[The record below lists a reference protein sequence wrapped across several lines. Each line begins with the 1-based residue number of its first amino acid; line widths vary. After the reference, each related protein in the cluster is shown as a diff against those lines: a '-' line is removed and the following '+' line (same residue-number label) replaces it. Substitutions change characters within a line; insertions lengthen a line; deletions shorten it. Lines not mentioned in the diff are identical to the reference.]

1 MILLRTDG
9 SELGYSPPSGEEQNG
24 ISSVVLN
31 GNLPWSQAWRSDQ
44 PDRSSMMDTES
55 AEQVAKTRALIE
67 RTRRELDRL
76 QDDIQSARV
85 VIEQSRRLLSQAEP
99 TSKTG

>member
-1 MILLRTDG
+1 
-9 SELGYSPPSGEEQNG
+9 
-24 ISSVVLN
+24 
-31 GNLPWSQAWRSDQ
+31 
-44 PDRSSMMDTES
+44 MMDTES